1 MIDTTMILL
10 VVALAAPADSTA
22 PVPSPTDSV
31 IATLVSAQVHPGD
44 ELRVHGGFDQVR
56 ARVSAIGPDG
66 LDLLLSPRG
75 LTEPA
80 PKRSLSWSEI
90 DRIERGSNRRKDG
103 QRIGV
108 VLGAFFGLALTMSWI
123 SNAYS
128 GEAVPLGSVL
138 ILGGGAAGALA
149 GRSAGGAVGAGIVR
163 WTLVYE
169 RR

>member
-1 MIDTTMILL
+1 MFDITALLL
-10 VVALAAPADSTA
+10 VGMISASADSVART
-22 PVPSPTDSV
+22 PTSTDSV
-31 IATLVSAQVHPGD
+31 VAALVSAEVRRGD
-44 ELRVHGGFDQVR
+44 EVRVHAGFDQVR
-56 ARVSAIGPDG
+56 ARVSAIEPNG
-66 LDLLLSPRG
+66 LHLLLAPRG
-75 LTEPA
+75 LTEPP
-80 PKRSLSWSEI
+80 PKQSFSWSEI
-90 DRIERGSNRRKDG
+90 DRIERGLNRRKDG

-128 GEAVPLGSVL
+128 GEAVPLGNVL
-138 ILGGGAAGALA
+138 VLGGGAAGALA